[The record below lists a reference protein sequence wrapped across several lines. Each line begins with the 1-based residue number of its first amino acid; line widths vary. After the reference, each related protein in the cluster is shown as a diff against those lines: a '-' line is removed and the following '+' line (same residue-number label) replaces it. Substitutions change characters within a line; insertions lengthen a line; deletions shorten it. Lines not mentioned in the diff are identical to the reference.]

1 MRALILLPTLLPGA
15 ALAEGLPTPA
25 MPAYSADAE
34 FWFAMA
40 SVAMILSLAAAGWLV
55 SRR

>member
-1 MRALILLPTLLPGA
+1 MRILIAFLSLLPAA
-15 ALAEGLPTPA
+15 ALAETAAAPQPMTTE
-25 MPAYSADAE
+25 AE
-34 FWFAMA
+34 IWYAAA